1 MLTSLG
7 PFERLEY
14 GAAPLTLLFIASLP
28 HSGSTLLDL
37 LLGAHSRIESLGEI
51 STLERYAAAP
61 VNAAPLG
68 RRQQC
73 TCGAMNIWQCDFWS
87 NVDRTLRE
95 QADVGLR
102 DLDVASPN
110 SAEFSL
116 SNTLLFE
123 AISRITNKK
132 VIVDSSKSIRRLQML
147 MQIETLE
154 VLPVFLYRQPH
165 GQISSMIKKYGNPD
179 RHIADNI
186 QKNNEFL
193 NLISRHDHVLL
204 RYDRLVASPKQELLR
219 LLDFIGLE
227 FEPGQLNWA
236 GRIKHNISGNGMRF
250 SDRGELRQDE
260 SWRDILS
267 PRLLARIDAAIVGLE
282 ARIAGDEYRRV
293 GLENSGGWPSVRV
306 EGP

>member
-1 MLTSLG
+1 MAQ
-7 PFERLEY
+7 P
-14 GAAPLTLLFIASLP
+14 PLTLLFIASFP

-51 STLERYAAAP
+51 STLGRYTAAP
-61 VNAAPLG
+61 VDAAPLG

-95 QADVGLR
+95 QTDLGLR
-102 DLDVASPN
+102 DLDVASPD
-110 SAEFSL
+110 SAKFAL

-123 AISRITNKK
+123 AISRFTNKK

-165 GQISSMIKKYGNPD
+165 GQISSMIKKYGDPD

-186 QKNNEFL
+186 RKNNEFL

-204 RYDRLVASPKQELLR
+204 HYDRLVSSPKQELLR

-227 FEPGQLNWA
+227 FEPEQLNWV
-236 GRIKHNISGNGMRF
+236 GRTKHNISGNGMRF
-250 SDRGELRQDE
+250 SYRGELRQDK

-282 ARIAGDEYRRV
+282 DRIAGDKCRGV
-293 GLENSGGWPSVRV
+293 GLENSGA
-306 EGP
+306 GPR